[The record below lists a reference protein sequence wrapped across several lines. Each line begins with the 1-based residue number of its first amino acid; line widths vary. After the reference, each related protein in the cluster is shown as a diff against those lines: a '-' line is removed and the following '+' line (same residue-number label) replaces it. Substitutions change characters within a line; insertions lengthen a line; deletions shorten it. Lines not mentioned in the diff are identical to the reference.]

1 MRTWVQSLALA
12 QWVKDPALPQAAV
25 QVADQLRS
33 GVAAVV
39 VIGQQLQ
46 L

>member
-1 MRTWVQSLALA
+1 MRPWAPVPAIA
-12 QWVKDPALPQAAV
+12 QWVKDPALPRAAV